1 MSNISLVLNA
11 RDRNITYKGLKKDI
25 NDDFWM
31 SNIDPLLTPL
41 WNSDKDLLDI
51 FVYREDGTYVIQ
63 RSKYKRNHKTK
74 ISSWVPYEFDPKDC
88 SDAELYS
95 VSDLYESL
103 YEKYIEYRDISE
115 RQYDIEVRRKIE
127 DNNVLS
133 WSKLKLVRKFLLDD
147 SDWTQL
153 SDNGLNEEEKILWQ
167 KYRNFIRNNKKAIDC
182 KGEENG
188 QAPNPYDVVYPI
200 TPTEYLERKS
210 TGLTALVKEEYG
222 EQGNDCEY
230 LESDYHFWRMGM
242 NTLKHF
248 SSKMSLYIALTTLT
262 NGNTSDIGSVKL
274 KNYRS
279 VFGVPGGRSSS
290 EEVERPWL
298 DDLLNKIEL
307 GEI

>member
-51 FVYREDGTYVIQ
+51 FVYREDGTYVVQ

-74 ISSWVPYEFDPKDC
+74 TSSWVPYEFDPKDC

-103 YEKYIEYRDISE
+103 QEKFIEYRDISE

-127 DNNVLS
+127 GNNVLS

-210 TGLTALVKEEYG
+210 TGLDPYAQQAYG

-262 NGNTSDIGSVKL
+262 NGNTSDIGSVQL

-279 VFGVPGGRSSS
+279 TRGVVPQG
-290 EEVERPWL
+290 EEVARPWL